1 MRNAELKAVICRLV
15 LMFIVFFSI
24 NIQSASAQIISGQD
38 IEAAALNRIERYL
51 DDRGDFRRREV
62 QFFHRINDT
71 VVPDGQASIEVD
83 MPGRINYAGVTSL
96 VVRCRVDGRI
106 VKSLNFTARIRI
118 YDTVLTASHDLL
130 YDKPISETDFRQE
143 EIAVDGRN
151 DYIKDFSVI
160 KSLVPSY
167 LIRAGSPVTINMF
180 RQAMVIQTNQP
191 VRLRIRYHGI
201 EASAKGIAMA
211 RGRVG
216 DMIRVKNES
225 SGKIITGR
233 VIDEQTVE
241 VIY

>member
-1 MRNAELKAVICRLV
+1 MV
-15 LMFIVFFSI
+15 
-24 NIQSASAQIISGQD
+24 QSASAQVISGQD
-38 IEAAALNRIERYL
+38 IEAATINRIDQFLNE
-51 DDRGDFRRREV
+51 RGDYRRRDV
-62 QFFHRINDT
+62 QFFHRINDFF
-71 VVPDGQASIEVD
+71 VPDDGQASIEVD
-83 MPGRINYAGVTSL
+83 MPGRINYAGVTS
-96 VVRCRVDGRI
+96 VTARCRVDGRI
-106 VKSLNFTARIRI
+106 YKSLNFTVRVRI
-118 YDTVLTASHDLL
+118 YDVVLTAAHDLL
-130 YDKPISETDFRQE
+130 HDKALTAADFRQE

-151 DYIKDFSVI
+151 NYIKDFSEI

-191 VRLRIRYHGI
+191 VRLRIRYHGV